1 VDDLVKTGI
10 ALHDEGK
17 YEQAIKTYEQ
27 ALAIE
32 ANSALVN
39 YEISLSYMSLK
50 DYENALKYSSKVIDL
65 DKEHLLAAY
74 IVKGSSLDYL
84 GRTEES
90 IKLFEKGIKRF
101 GDHHLLY
108 YNLGY
113 NHFQVKNYGKA
124 ESAFIKA
131 IETNSSHASSHLLLG
146 YVMEAQKKKVQS
158 ILALHH
164 FLLLEPGSERAKGAY
179 KLLIEQFSGNVQHDK
194 DKPNQINIFI
204 SAEPDSEFGAAEMML
219 SMLEASKSVEEN
231 KGKSESELY
240 KANTESFFKILG
252 ELKKKKNKGIFWEL
266 YVPFFYKIAKSPHMD
281 TYCYYVSQSSK
292 EESVNWLKANKGKVE
307 GFANWVNDK

>member
-1 VDDLVKTGI
+1 
-10 ALHDEGK
+10 
-17 YEQAIKTYEQ
+17 
-27 ALAIE
+27 
-32 ANSALVN
+32 
-39 YEISLSYMSLK
+39 
-50 DYENALKYSSKVIDL
+50 L

-84 GRTEES
+84 GRREES

-113 NHFQVKNYGKA
+113 NYYQIKNYQKA
-124 ESAFIKA
+124 EAAFSKA
-131 IETNSSHASSHLLLG
+131 IITNPSHASSHLLLG

-204 SAEPDSEFGAAEMML
+204 SSEPDSEFGAAEMML